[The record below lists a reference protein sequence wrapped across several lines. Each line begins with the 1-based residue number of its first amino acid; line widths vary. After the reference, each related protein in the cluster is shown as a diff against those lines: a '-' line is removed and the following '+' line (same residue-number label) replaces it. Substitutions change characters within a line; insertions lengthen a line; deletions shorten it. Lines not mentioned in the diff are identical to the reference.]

1 MDLNRSRGDPYYMLL
16 TDPLLSIVDN
26 SLHHSKYLLAPGAI
40 AIREAFSCFSKLAG
54 AFVFWYSGVSQIKSR
69 FLGTHV
75 SGSETLNSIGQVKHS
90 TSSNNYHYVGNQSCF
105 RFPHESFAT
114 LFGHKISAFSIEQ
127 FFRAADY
134 IQPIP
139 VFSLAA
145 AVIPP
150 LDHLTPG
157 MLTIPPEDANIQ
169 MLGSLDKSPCNV
181 QRRGCIGQA
190 FPDFNWARHT
200 IEPKTGIQFP
210 AVLNSILAMDHQS
223 NLSSEVL
230 VGTGSRVMTI
240 IKIKTLKVY
249 AFGFYI
255 NPNSVCLKLGS
266 KYGSV
271 PVAEL
276 KERHDFYEDLLR
288 EDIGMTLRLVVNYNG
303 LKVNT
308 VKDAFEKSL
317 RARLAKTH
325 PETDFKCIAKF
336 GSYFT
341 KDIPL
346 PVGTVI
352 DFKRT
357 ADGQLITE
365 IGGNQIGAV
374 KSREL
379 CRAFFDMYLGEV
391 PVSEQTKEEIG
402 RNIATVI
409 KRC

>member
-150 LDHLTPG
+150 LDHL
-157 MLTIPPEDANIQ
+157 
-169 MLGSLDKSPCNV
+169 
-181 QRRGCIGQA
+181 
-190 FPDFNWARHT
+190 
-200 IEPKTGIQFP
+200 
-210 AVLNSILAMDHQS
+210 
-223 NLSSEVL
+223 
-230 VGTGSRVMTI
+230 
-240 IKIKTLKVY
+240 
-249 AFGFYI
+249 
-255 NPNSVCLKLGS
+255 
-266 KYGSV
+266 
-271 PVAEL
+271 
-276 KERHDFYEDLLR
+276 
-288 EDIGMTLRLVVNYNG
+288 
-303 LKVNT
+303 
-308 VKDAFEKSL
+308 
-317 RARLAKTH
+317 
-325 PETDFKCIAKF
+325 
-336 GSYFT
+336 
-341 KDIPL
+341 
-346 PVGTVI
+346 
-352 DFKRT
+352 
-357 ADGQLITE
+357 
-365 IGGNQIGAV
+365 
-374 KSREL
+374 
-379 CRAFFDMYLGEV
+379 
-391 PVSEQTKEEIG
+391 
-402 RNIATVI
+402 
-409 KRC
+409 